1 MSTRPIPSGKAD
13 DSDGTAWETRD
24 PEAIIAFILD
34 HFHAPLRRDL
44 PNLLRHARLI
54 EGEYGASALCPR
66 GLGDH
71 LEQVHLAVKSH
82 LAKEEKILFPL
93 ICAGRGGRGSM
104 AFMPIKVMMAEHE
117 DHVAGLRR
125 TRLLTHDFSL
135 PANASPAWR
144 SLYADLQV
152 LEADLNQHIHLED
165 NVLFT
170 RVMVGEHTPSL

>member
-1 MSTRPIPSGKAD
+1 MSTQSATNRTNDND
-13 DSDGTAWETRD
+13 DTAWETRE
-24 PEAIIAFILD
+24 PAAIIAFILD
-34 HFHAPLRRDL
+34 RFHAPLRRDL

-54 EGEYGASALCPR
+54 EGECKGNVLCPR

-71 LEQVHLAVKSH
+71 LEQVHLDVESH

-93 ICAGRGGRGSM
+93 ICAGRGSM

-117 DHVAGLRR
+117 DHVASLEQ
-125 TRLLTHDFSL
+125 TRLLTHDFAL

-144 SLYADLQV
+144 GLYADLQI
-152 LEADLNQHIHLED
+152 LEADLNQHIHLEN

-170 RVMVGEHTPSL
+170 RVMAGDRTPSC